1 MTKKRH
7 ILHKL
12 FWIAGLL
19 GLFLIF
25 ILTTNPE
32 TVALPLLIVPFILI
46 GLVVYQAVLLLF
58 LVFKGKTPE
67 RYPRKV
73 IAGGVSALTV
83 CLLLLQ
89 SLHQLT
95 WRDSL
100 LAILFIGLFW
110 LYVWRADF
118 LK

>member
-1 MTKKRH
+1 MLKKRH
-7 ILHKL
+7 ILNKL
-12 FWIAGLL
+12 FWIVGTA

-32 TVALPLLIVPFILI
+32 TVALPLLIVPFILL
-46 GLVVYQAVLLLF
+46 GLLSYQGVLLLF
-58 LVFKGKTPE
+58 LIFRGKTIE

-118 LK
+118 LQ